1 MSQLYESHNDLFTLL
16 PVKIY
21 KHNLKGNF
29 IYSPLHWHRSIEIT
43 ITLTGNIQF
52 NAGTNNFYC
61 SESDWLIFNSC
72 ELHSCRCISPS
83 DIFLG
88 ISIVISLPFIEKW
101 LGKKLFFYNPELPH
115 VSMRLKAIATELFY
129 MDEAS
134 NNYPLILMSKVYE
147 ILHLIAENCI
157 KQDCTYSVFAEKNI
171 TIAAEFTDY
180 IEQHYQE
187 NLTLNNVAEYF
198 KYSPSYFS
206 RLFKETLGVNF
217 LSYLNFVRVSHAAQE
232 LGNGHQNL
240 SKCAFNNGFPNT
252 KSFINTFKKLYG
264 CTPSLFLSSINDEN

>member
-1 MSQLYESHNDLFTLL
+1 
-16 PVKIY
+16 
-21 KHNLKGNF
+21 
-29 IYSPLHWHRSIEIT
+29 
-43 ITLTGNIQF
+43 
-52 NAGTNNFYC
+52 
-61 SESDWLIFNSC
+61 
-72 ELHSCRCISPS
+72 
-83 DIFLG
+83 
-88 ISIVISLPFIEKW
+88 
-101 LGKKLFFYNPELPH
+101 
-115 VSMRLKAIATELFY
+115 
-129 MDEAS
+129 MDETS

-147 ILHLIAENCI
+147 VLHLIAENCI
-157 KQDCTYSVFAEKNI
+157 KQDCTYSVFAERDL

-187 NLTLNNVAEYF
+187 NLTLNDAAEYF

-264 CTPSLFLSSINDEN
+264 CTPSLFLSSINNES